1 MESFLQFRGT
11 WRTYQ
16 ARVLKNADKY
26 LADGKIHIV
35 AAPGSGKT
43 TLGIEL
49 IARMGKPALILA
61 PSITI
66 REQWEARIAEA
77 FLPERANVRDYCSQ
91 DLKHPAQI
99 TIATYQSLHSAM
111 TRYAGTIKETDEADT
126 DDDGS
131 AEQKTEQVDFAG
143 VDLVS
148 VMKDNGIEV
157 LCLDECHHLRS
168 EWWKALEE
176 FKGQIGDLKVIALTA
191 TPPYDSAPAMW
202 TRYMD
207 MCGEI
212 DEEITIPE
220 LVKEGSLCPHQ
231 DYVYFNY
238 PTAEEV
244 KSIAHFHEKSNAL
257 VEELLRDEQLATAVM
272 GHPFIRGTVTDDVM
286 LDNPAYLASLLIFL
300 NQKQLAYPKRFLKLL
315 GVKKLP
321 EMEPKWMEILLQ
333 KFLYEDEESFPCN
346 KTYRE
351 MLLARLKQ
359 DGLIERRKVMLTDS
373 TTVEK
378 LLLNSKGKIESIV
391 KIAESEYD
399 SMGDT
404 LRMLVL
410 TDYIRKAYE
419 KKLGCDAD
427 SDTPIL
433 GVLPFFEVLRKHFA
447 GSANPPRLGVL
458 CGTIVIIPANAKEAL
473 MQILGDKKVTFA
485 AVGQLSELDYVQ
497 VKVQGDGHILTSAVT
512 EIFKQGYI
520 QIIIGT
526 KSLLGEGWDSPCIN
540 SLILASFVGSFMLS
554 NQMRGRAIRVMKENP
569 EKTSNIWHLVCIKPT
584 ELRKKEAKEGNGSEE
599 LSEDFILLERRMEH
613 FLGLHYTE
621 DTIESGLQRLS
632 VIQPPYRKA
641 NIERINKEMLLE
653 SKKRAQL
660 KERWNHA
667 LAIYDKM
674 EIVDESEIPDKM
686 LTVAVLYEA
695 FWDLFLSVVFLL
707 ASYFAAGLSGV
718 NEMLSVATLLALFGI
733 AWLSL
738 AFPKLFMAFSP
749 YRRLKTVGRGILKA
763 LKEQNLLEEE
773 GCKVVVE
780 DATPTVHG
788 VYLRGGSGRDKA
800 LFAQCVAEF
809 FGIIDNQRYL
819 LIRKFL
825 RSGKTAYYA
834 VPEIFGKKKET
845 AEAFAKCIKRY
856 IRHYDLVY
864 TRSEQGRKLLLK
876 GRVYAFANRDERLMN
891 KKKVKGALE

>member
-1 MESFLQFRGT
+1 M
-11 WRTYQ
+11 
-16 ARVLKNADKY
+16 
-26 LADGKIHIV
+26 
-35 AAPGSGKT
+35 
-43 TLGIEL
+43 
-49 IARMGKPALILA
+49 
-61 PSITI
+61 
-66 REQWEARIAEA
+66 
-77 FLPERANVRDYCSQ
+77 
-91 DLKHPAQI
+91 
-99 TIATYQSLHSAM
+99 
-111 TRYAGTIKETDEADT
+111 
-126 DDDGS
+126 
-131 AEQKTEQVDFAG
+131 
-143 VDLVS
+143 
-148 VMKDNGIEV
+148 
-157 LCLDECHHLRS
+157 
-168 EWWKALEE
+168 
-176 FKGQIGDLKVIALTA
+176 
-191 TPPYDSAPAMW
+191 
-202 TRYMD
+202 
-207 MCGEI
+207 
-212 DEEITIPE
+212 
-220 LVKEGSLCPHQ
+220 
-231 DYVYFNY
+231 
-238 PTAEEV
+238 
-244 KSIAHFHEKSNAL
+244 
-257 VEELLRDEQLATAVM
+257 
-272 GHPFIRGTVTDDVM
+272 
-286 LDNPAYLASLLIFL
+286 
-300 NQKQLAYPKRFLKLL
+300 
-315 GVKKLP
+315 
-321 EMEPKWMEILLQ
+321 
-333 KFLYEDEESFPCN
+333 
-346 KTYRE
+346 
-351 MLLARLKQ
+351 
-359 DGLIERRKVMLTDS
+359 
-373 TTVEK
+373 
-378 LLLNSKGKIESIV
+378 
-391 KIAESEYD
+391 
-399 SMGDT
+399 
-404 LRMLVL
+404 
-410 TDYIRKAYE
+410 
-419 KKLGCDAD
+419 
-427 SDTPIL
+427 
-433 GVLPFFEVLRKHFA
+433 LPFFEVLRKHFA

-473 MQILGDKKVTFA
+473 LQILGDKKVTFA

-653 SKKRAQL
+653 SKKREQL

-733 AWLSL
+733 VWLSL

-780 DATPTVHG
+780 DVTPTVHG

-809 FGIIDNQRYL
+809 FGVIDNQRYL

-825 RSGKTAYYA
+825 RGGKTAYYA
-834 VPEIFGKKKET
+834 VPETFGKKKET
-845 AEAFAKCIKRY
+845 AEAFAKCMKRY

-876 GRVYAFANRDERLMN
+876 GRVHAFANRDDRLMN